1 MQLVNID
8 VDSCFSHTLSKVL
21 RVPKMTLSRTE
32 TKDEEKVESGWCPRF
47 PHFSVIWFLT
57 CF

>member
-8 VDSCFSHTLSKVL
+8 VDSCFSHALSKVL
-21 RVPKMTLSRTE
+21 RVPKMTPSRTE

-47 PHFSVIWFLT
+47 PHFSVI
-57 CF
+57 